1 MVADNGTERCW
12 IDVQEKVDFLALYI
26 MELESEA
33 DVFDM
38 SGLRIEV
45 CEE

>member
-1 MVADNGTERCW
+1 MVEDNGTERCW

-26 MELESEA
+26 MELESGA
-33 DVFDM
+33 SAFDM

-45 CEE
+45 CKE